1 MFPLKTIK
9 IPILLALLSIF
20 LIACQAQLMTGGSS
34 AMPEPSAPMMA
45 ADAAEG
51 EIAFREEFSTGD
63 VDFDDGA
70 FNSVAQESA
79 PAAEQQADTN
89 IQVQERLIIRTA
101 DLSLIV
107 DDTEESITAVTALTN
122 GRGGWVVN
130 SSTYQS
136 GETLRGD
143 MTIRIPAEDFD
154 AVLTEIKDGAVEVTR
169 ESITGQDVTE
179 EYVDLS
185 ARLGNLEATADRVRS
200 FLDDTETVEEALQVN
215 IELSRLEG
223 DIEAI
228 KGRLQYLSQSAAFS
242 TIIIN
247 FRPDILSGEI
257 QVAGWRPQGI
267 ARNAIEA
274 LIETLQV
281 VANVAI
287 WLILYLLPLLLLIG
301 LPLYFIVR
309 WFIRR
314 RRARRAAPPA
324 NTASA
329 PE

>member
-1 MFPLKTIK
+1 MAKVIFQPKRINFLLF
-9 IPILLALLSIF
+9 ILLTLTA
-20 LIACQAQLMTGGSS
+20 AC
-34 AMPEPSAPMMA
+34 AMQPQTV
-45 ADAAEG
+45 
-51 EIAFREEFSTGD
+51 EITRE
-63 VDFDDGA
+63 V
-70 FNSVAQESA
+70 NRLSA
-79 PAAEQQADTN
+79 PASDGILGVLDMDTAGGAAGETTNSAPQEPPQAPQPN
-89 IQVQERLIIRTA
+89 ANAQAQERLIIRTA

-107 DDTEESITAVTALTN
+107 TDTEESITAVTQIAN

-154 AVLTEIKDGAVEVTR
+154 AILTQIKDSAIEVTR

-200 FLDDTETVEEALQVN
+200 FLDETENVEEALQVN
-215 IELSRLEG
+215 VELSRLEG

-242 TIIIN
+242 TITIN
-247 FRPDILSGEI
+247 FRPDTLSGEI

-274 LIETLQV
+274 LLGTLQLIGSIG
-281 VANVAI
+281 I
-287 WLILYLLPLLLLIG
+287 WLVLYILPLLLLLG
-301 LPLYFIVR
+301 LPLYFIIR

-314 RRARRAAPPA
+314 RRARR
-324 NTASA
+324 TASVETTA
-329 PE
+329 PSD